1 MRQVSKGVM
10 AAYAALCIAGIGV
23 SAELT
28 RIHVFVHT
36 DPDYHSVCAV
46 SEGVN
51 CETVAASPF
60 SVFAGAPVSVW
71 GMGGYAL
78 MGLLA
83 LWGLI
88 RRRRLHETWPLGLL
102 LLLTAVSVATSAA
115 LAFISLTR
123 IDSLCLFCTASYA
136 INLGLLS
143 LVIVAIRRADLRFIE
158 LLALD
163 ARALA
168 SRPVVTIVIIG
179 AMVSAAI
186 ALPRLI
192 PAYWKTPEWLDLP
205 ALDTGVNPEGH
216 HWIGSKTPAVTI
228 VEFSD
233 YECPHCRAAHKAI
246 RVLAARYPDEI
257 QLVHRHFPLDMA
269 CNPRIPRPFHA
280 RACFFAEAAECA
292 GREGRFWEMND
303 ALFSIQDTVKTE
315 NVNPVDL
322 AVRLG
327 LNRSEFKQCLERH
340 ATAGRIAD
348 DLEEAAAR
356 KLKGTPSFLIG
367 DRLFLGKVPENE
379 IERLLKR
386 PQPETGNTASREGT
400 PMKERLPK

>member
-1 MRQVSKGVM
+1 MRQVSKGLT

-78 MGLLA
+78 MGMLA
-83 LWGLI
+83 LWGLSK
-88 RRRRLHETWPLGLL
+88 RRRLHEAWPWGLL
-102 LLLTAVSVATSAA
+102 LLLTAFSVAASAM

-136 INLGLLS
+136 INLGLLA
-143 LVIVAIRRADLRFIE
+143 LVIVAVRRANVRFTEI
-158 LLALD
+158 LALD
-163 ARALA
+163 SKTLA
-168 SRPVVTIVIIG
+168 SRPVVTTIVL
-179 AMVSAAI
+179 ALMLSAAI
-186 ALPRLI
+186 SLPGLI

-205 ALDTGVNPEGH
+205 ALDTGVNPKGH
-216 HWIGSKTPAVTI
+216 HWIGAKTPAITI

-257 QLVHRHFPLDMA
+257 RLVHRHFPLDMA
-269 CNPRIPRPFHA
+269 CNPRIPRPFHT

-292 GREGRFWEMND
+292 EREGRFWEMND
-303 ALFSIQDTVKTE
+303 ALFATQERVKTE
-315 NVNPVDL
+315 NVDPVDL

-327 LNRSEFKQCLERH
+327 LNRSAFKECLESH
-340 ATAGRIAD
+340 AAAGRVAD
-348 DLEEAAAR
+348 DLQEAADK
-356 KLKGTPSFLIG
+356 KLKGTPSFLID
-367 DRLFLGKVPENE
+367 DRLFLGKIPEKE

-386 PQPETGNTASREGT
+386 TESRTDSTDSREEPPG
-400 PMKERLPK
+400 KEKNLK